1 MDKSALKKIHKDFLT
16 AIEAAGYPILFAGIP
31 PVLPEYEKPYKLQVY
46 SPKLMELGNYDALA
60 VLIYKRHEMLSV
72 PVRTE
77 VSRVEIC
84 AKIEDIA
91 CRKEDI
97 IINKI
102 KYEPL
107 SIPYRFLEM
116 A

>member
-1 MDKSALKKIHKDFLT
+1 MDKSALKKIHKDFL
-16 AIEAAGYPILFAGIP
+16 ASVEAEGYPILFAGIP
-31 PVLPEYEKPYKLQVY
+31 PVLPEYEKPYSLHIY
-46 SPKLMELGNYDALA
+46 SPKLMEMGSYDAYLLLA
-60 VLIYKRHEMLSV
+60 RKRHDMLSV
-72 PVRTE
+72 EVRTE
-77 VSRVEIC
+77 VSRVVLC
-84 AKIEDIA
+84 RRVEDIA

-116 A
+116 V